1 MNERSDG
8 MSETCPKC
16 GSARVAPSP
25 FGKAGHVNYECFS
38 SKTPEGVLIE
48 SGRCMHNQL
57 AAKDAEI
64 ERLREQR
71 VQLRKLVEHVAERNP
86 YPPDIFIEPT
96 KEQFTAF
103 NAHLKEFGLDPSAY
117 NGSMGRRTWRV
128 CCEDILRAFDEYIE
142 DTDEAALEQ
151 TP

>member
-16 GSARVAPSP
+16 GANRIGAHHLTDGPT
-25 FGKAGHVNYECFS
+25 C
-38 SKTPEGVLIE
+38 L
-48 SGRCMHNQL
+48 RNQL